1 MVFRRLFPSMLA
13 LAAALLPACSDDGP
27 DAPQPEGVPARRTVL
42 VYMAA
47 QNSLGSRG
55 YMDADLQELLD
66 GRGAIAD
73 ADRLLVFVDDAAPR
87 LLRYTRQEGEPRVVR
102 TWPADVNSTSPAVLR
117 DVLEWTRTHYPADE
131 YGLVMWSHADG
142 WIPPTRRAQAMAPRP
157 FSFGIDTGDNAPGSD
172 EGTQMDVADM
182 AGAIAA
188 AGIHLDYLF
197 FDACLM
203 QNVEVAWQL
212 RDVADYIIGA
222 PIATPAA
229 GSNYTH
235 QLQSGLFSADPAD
248 IAATY
253 YADVTDPAQTADYG
267 SFGIVISAVR
277 TDRLPALAEAV
288 RAALPGS
295 AMAGRQSADMDGV
308 LNYQAYTSVYFYRP
322 HNYDMLQAAGRVLP
336 EAARQAVTDALDE
349 AIVYK
354 AATPRFYIGP
364 GSFSAQQTVD
374 LDRYCGMSCFVPQ
387 DVYTQR
393 AAATPLGD
401 LNEAFRRTAWY
412 EAAGWAAT
420 GW

>member
-1 MVFRRLFPSMLA
+1 MSK
-13 LAAALLPACSDDGP
+13 
-27 DAPQPEGVPARRTVL
+27 
-42 VYMAA
+42 
-47 QNSLGSRG
+47 
-55 YMDADLQELLD
+55 
-66 GRGAIAD
+66 I
-73 ADRLLVFVDDAAPR
+73 
-87 LLRYTRQEGEPRVVR
+87 
-102 TWPADVNSTSPAVLR
+102 
-117 DVLEWTRTHYPADE
+117 
-131 YGLVMWSHADG
+131 HADHIFTSESVSEG
-142 WIPPTRRAQAMAPRP
+142 HPDKVCDQI
-157 FSFGIDTGDNAPGSD
+157 SD
-172 EGTQMDVADM
+172 
-182 AGAIAA
+182 AI
-188 AGIHLDYLF
+188 L
-197 FDACLM
+197 DACLM

-295 AMAGRQSADMDGV
+295 AMAGRQSADMEGV

-364 GSFSAQQTVD
+364 GSLSAQQTVLHATRRRHAPGRPEQGLPPD
-374 LDRYCGMSCFVPQ
+374 CLVRSRRLGGNGLVGARRPGNLARRNINRKF
-387 DVYTQR
+387 
-393 AAATPLGD
+393 AA
-401 LNEAFRRTAWY
+401 
-412 EAAGWAAT
+412 
-420 GW
+420 